1 MCSPATCPTCGKVTW
16 TGCGQHVDE
25 VFANVPESRRCPGH
39 DGAGAGTGTSLLGK
53 FLSWR

>member
-16 TGCGQHVDE
+16 TGCGQHVDQ
-25 VFANVPESRRCPGH
+25 VFADVPESRRCPGH
-39 DGAGAGTGTSLLGK
+39 DQAPGSGPGLLGT

>member
-16 TGCGQHVDE
+16 TGCGQHVDQ

-39 DGAGAGTGTSLLGK
+39 DQAPGSGPGLLGT